1 MRCTALAHQEPSRPA
16 EADKTGRIR
25 AEGAPDMLGGST
37 ITLIEQEI
45 RARVNPEQTQS
56 LHNRVP
62 QACSFWRFFFSY
74 WRAYGRGIINTST
87 WITLNLLLHETF
99 GDGSSSFFFSL
110 TVLSFSRCA
119 ASRAKSRTEAST
131 APPSHPTTHLFP
143 TVSVTVKRK
152 KVRRQRL
159 G

>member
-62 QACSFWRFFFSY
+62 QACSFWRVFFSSR
-74 WRAYGRGIINTST
+74 RAYGRGIINTST
-87 WITLNLLLHETF
+87 WITLNLLLHETLLVLF
-99 GDGSSSFFFSL
+99 LFLAHRSFFLTLRRLARKIAHGSVDRTTFSSSNYPSIPDSL
-110 TVLSFSRCA
+110 RDS
-119 ASRAKSRTEAST
+119 
-131 APPSHPTTHLFP
+131 
-143 TVSVTVKRK
+143 
-152 KVRRQRL
+152 
-159 G
+159 